1 MGRRTEWATYAIVP
15 AQIDISNGHEP
26 ITSGGVWLLQV
37 MMRARGTW
45 VCRIAQKNNDRIYF
59 GNPTVITNDKG
70 MELRD
75 MALTFGD
82 KNDV

>member
-1 MGRRTEWATYAIVP
+1 
-15 AQIDISNGHEP
+15 
-26 ITSGGVWLLQV
+26 

-59 GNPTVITNDKG
+59 GTPTVISNEKG
-70 MELRD
+70 IELRD